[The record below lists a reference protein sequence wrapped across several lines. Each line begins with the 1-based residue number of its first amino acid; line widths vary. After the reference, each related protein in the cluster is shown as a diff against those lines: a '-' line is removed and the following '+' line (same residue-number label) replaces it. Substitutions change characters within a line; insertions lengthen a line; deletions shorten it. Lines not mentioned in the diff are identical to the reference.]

1 MKIVLQSSLFNWT
14 LVCIGFLLYFYLGY
28 HLERSQ
34 FSVLLLSVLILF
46 GVNYFFVKNNFFSI
60 SELFG
65 LALLFRFILLLVVPN
80 LSQDFYRFI
89 WDGRM
94 LLNGF
99 NPYLTTP
106 KSFIE
111 QGIYPIAESK
121 FLFEGMG
128 MLNASHYTNYPP
140 ISQLS
145 YLIAAVFG
153 SKSALVSVVVLRLQI
168 ILADIGVF
176 YLGKKI
182 LEHLGLPI
190 KSIFLYLLNPFII
203 LELTSNLHFE
213 AIMVFFLVWSL
224 YLLFKNK
231 WVLSAIALGLSI
243 SVKLMP
249 LIFLPLFVGFF
260 IQEKISLTSL
270 FSKQNRGLL
279 FRYIGFSIIVLL
291 TVFIT
296 FAPFI
301 SSELISNFGAS
312 IGLWFQ
318 NFEFNASIYYIIR
331 WIGFQVVGWNI
342 IGTVGKILPLI
353 VILMVLII
361 SLFRKNYEKQIL
373 VTSMLFSICGYLL
386 LSTTIH
392 PWYLSIP
399 LILLVF
405 SNYRFIW
412 VWTFTVFFSYA
423 SYRLPEFD
431 EHLGWVALEYAIVIS
446 VFLYESIK
454 MKSIA
459 K

>member
-1 MKIVLQSSLFNWT
+1 M
-14 LVCIGFLLYFYLGY
+14 
-28 HLERSQ
+28 
-34 FSVLLLSVLILF
+34 
-46 GVNYFFVKNNFFSI
+46 
-60 SELFG
+60 
-65 LALLFRFILLLVVPN
+65 
-80 LSQDFYRFI
+80 
-89 WDGRM
+89 
-94 LLNGF
+94 
-99 NPYLTTP
+99 
-106 KSFIE
+106 
-111 QGIYPIAESK
+111 
-121 FLFEGMG
+121 
-128 MLNASHYTNYPP
+128 
-140 ISQLS
+140 
-145 YLIAAVFG
+145 
-153 SKSALVSVVVLRLQI
+153 
-168 ILADIGVF
+168 
-176 YLGKKI
+176 
-182 LEHLGLPI
+182 
-190 KSIFLYLLNPFII
+190 
-203 LELTSNLHFE
+203 
-213 AIMVFFLVWSL
+213 
-224 YLLFKNK
+224 
-231 WVLSAIALGLSI
+231 
-243 SVKLMP
+243 
-249 LIFLPLFVGFF
+249 
-260 IQEKISLTSL
+260 
-270 FSKQNRGLL
+270 
-279 FRYIGFSIIVLL
+279 LL

-342 IGTVGKILPLI
+342 IGIVGKILPLV

-361 SLFRKNYEKQIL
+361 SLFRKNYDKQIL

-405 SNYRFIW
+405 SNYRFVW

-431 EHLGWVALEYAIVIS
+431 EHIGWVALEYAIVIS